1 MATTWFYI
9 YFLALIS
16 PILLII
22 LNLPSSFG
30 EKNPT
35 SLFIFGDS
43 LYDAGNNNYFPIPL
57 RINHWPYGETYFH
70 FPTGRTSNGRLI
82 PDFIGNGC

>member
-1 MATTWFYI
+1 MATRRFYI

-22 LNLPSSFG
+22 LNLPSSRG
-30 EKNPT
+30 EKHLT

-43 LYDAGNNNYFPIPL
+43 LYDAGNNNYFPTTF
-57 RINHWPYGETYFH
+57 RANDWPYGETYFN
-70 FPTGRTSNGRLI
+70 FPTGRSSNGRLV
-82 PDFIGNGC
+82 PDFIGNRC